1 MIVRVR
7 RLGVSGCW
15 LILCCAAL
23 GQAVLA
29 QQVALTFDDLPA
41 AGMLPPE
48 LGRVDIANRII
59 KTLQASHAPKSYGFV
74 NAGKLQQN
82 PADIEV
88 LKLWRAAGF
97 LLGNHT
103 YSHMDLNAN
112 SADAFEQDIEANEPV
127 LQSLMVGEDWRWFRY
142 PFLWEGN
149 TLEKRHAVR
158 AYLQKHGYRIAQV
171 TLDFEDYA
179 WNDPYARC
187 VATKNAEAIERL
199 KATYLRTASEYIG
212 LGQQMANL
220 VYGRDIKH
228 VMLLHLGGFETVMLQ
243 QLIDLVKQ
251 RGFNLVTL
259 EQAESDPA
267 YKSDPNLPLK
277 YGGTLLEQMM
287 VAKQLHTPPHSE
299 KPFKELESICR

>member
-1 MIVRVR
+1 
-7 RLGVSGCW
+7 
-15 LILCCAAL
+15 LILYLAAL
-23 GQAVLA
+23 GQPNLA

-41 AGMLPPE
+41 AGALPA
-48 LGRVDIANRII
+48 GSSRVDIASGII
-59 KTLQASHAPKSYGFV
+59 KTLQASHAPKTYGFV
-74 NAGKLQQN
+74 NAEKLRRS

-112 SADAFEQDIEANEPV
+112 SADAFERDIEANEPV
-127 LQSLMVGEDWRWFRY
+127 LQSLMVGQDWRWFRY

-158 AYLQKHGYRIAQV
+158 AYLQKRGYRVAQV

-187 VATKNAEAIERL
+187 AATKNAGAIERL
-199 KATYLRTASEYIG
+199 KASYLRTASEYIS

-220 VYGRDIKH
+220 IYGRDIKH

-243 QLIDLVKQ
+243 QLIELLKQ
-251 RGFNLVTL
+251 RGFMLVTL
-259 EQAESDPA
+259 DQAESDPA
-267 YKSDPNLPLK
+267 YMSDPDLPLK